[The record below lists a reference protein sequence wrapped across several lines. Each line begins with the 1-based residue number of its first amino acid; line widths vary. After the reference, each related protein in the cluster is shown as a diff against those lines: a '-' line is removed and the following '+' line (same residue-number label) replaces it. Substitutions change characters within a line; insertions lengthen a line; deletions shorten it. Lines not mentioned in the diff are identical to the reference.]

1 MPDSK
6 MTQRRR
12 IADYIALHQR
22 LDDIHSVLP
31 EGKIT
36 FQLSRELDQLSID
49 IQKHDV
55 HGRKVGQILGWD
67 KRSNQV

>member
-12 IADYIALHQR
+12 IADYVALHQR

-31 EGKIT
+31 EGKIV